1 MKPVGD
7 LVQIGL
13 PQSAVRLPDWLKVR
27 MPAGENYFDL
37 KRLMRG
43 LGLHTVCESARC
55 PNIGE
60 CWHHRTA
67 TFMILG
73 ELCTRRCGFCAV
85 PKGKPAGEVD
95 QAEPVR
101 VAEAAAGMGLKYVVV
116 TSVDRDDLA
125 DGGSTIFARTIAAL
139 RERIPSCQVE
149 VLIPDFRGSD
159 EALEIVLRA
168 RPDILNHNI
177 ETVPRLYPVA
187 RRGSRY
193 ERSLR
198 LLRHSREIAPAIP
211 TKSGLMVGLG
221 ETFDETCATLKDL
234 ALAGVGHRHHRPIPA
249 PLRRA
254 VAGDALLLT
263 GRICLPQTIRRGRRN
278 SPRRIRPAR
287 PQLLPRTRTNAEIE
301 SLNHQIIESLKI
313 WLSGRGIIWPSS
325 HLAIQDRLNSASRF
339 YFFNDLMTR

>member
-1 MKPVGD
+1 MGD

-13 PQSAVRLPDWLKVR
+13 PQVSARRPEWLKVR
-27 MPAGENYFDL
+27 LPAGENYFDL

-43 LGLHTVCESARC
+43 LGLHTVCESAHC

-60 CWHHRTA
+60 CWRHRTA

-95 QAEPVR
+95 WGEPAR
-101 VAEAAAGMGLKYVVV
+101 VAEAAANMGLKYVVV

-125 DGGSTIFARTIAAL
+125 DGGSTIFAQTIEAL
-139 RERIPSCQVE
+139 RESIPGCQVE

-159 EALEIVLRA
+159 AALDTVLRA
-168 RPDILNHNI
+168 GPDILNHNT

-198 LLRHSREIAPAIP
+198 LLRRSREMVPAIP

-221 ETFDETCATLKDL
+221 ETFDETCAVLEDL
-234 ALAGVGHRHHRPIPA
+234 AAAGVDIVTIGQYLRPSGEQLP
-249 PLRRA
+249 
-254 VAGDALLLT
+254 VA
-263 GRICLPQTIRRGRRN
+263 
-278 SPRRIRPAR
+278 
-287 PQLLPRTRTNAEIE
+287 
-301 SLNHQIIESLKI
+301 
-313 WLSGRGIIWPSS
+313 
-325 HLAIQDRLNSASRF
+325 RF
-339 YFFNDLMTR
+339 YTPEEFAVLKERGESAGIRHVESGPLVRSSYHAHEQTEHLKPANYSSPIANPK